1 MAMASRKTHSQVQ
14 IGIYSE
20 RSIAVP
26 FLCCQKIMVGQ
37 NESFFKSPFLERPT
51 KVMCHQNLKI
61 SNGDLVKDCH
71 VSLLLIG
78 LATFDLLPIL

>member
-1 MAMASRKTHSQVQ
+1 MAMASRKIHSQVQ
-14 IGIYSE
+14 IAIYSE

-26 FLCCQKIMVGQ
+26 FLSCQKIMAGQ
-37 NESFFKSPFLERPT
+37 NESFFKSPFLARPT
-51 KVMCHQNLKI
+51 KVMCHENLKI
-61 SNGDLVKDCH
+61 SNGDLVIDCH